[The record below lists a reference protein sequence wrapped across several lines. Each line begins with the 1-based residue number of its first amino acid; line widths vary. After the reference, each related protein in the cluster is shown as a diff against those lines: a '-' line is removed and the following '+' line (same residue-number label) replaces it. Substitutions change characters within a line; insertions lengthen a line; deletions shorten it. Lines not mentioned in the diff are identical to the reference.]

1 MVKAKQVYETVLY
14 ASNLDQAATFYVEGL
29 GLKLIH
35 ESELFLVFEIEP
47 AESHLLVFDPAK
59 SIEAGRD
66 VPSHGATGE
75 GHIAFL
81 ADEPELPAW
90 RERLATAGIEI
101 EKEVLWDDGNGGTS
115 IYVRDPAGNSVELAP
130 SSLWSRLSGAD

>member
-14 ASNLDQAATFYVEGL
+14 ASNLDEAATFYVEGF

-35 ESELFLVFEIEP
+35 ESELFLVFEIQP
-47 AESHLLVFDPAK
+47 AESYLLIFDPAK
-59 SIEAGRD
+59 SVEAGRD
-66 VPSHGATGE
+66 VPSHGATGA

-81 ADEPELPAW
+81 ADEAELPAW
-90 RERLATAGIEI
+90 RERLATAEIEI
-101 EKEVLWDDGNGGTS
+101 EQEVQWDKGNGGTS

-130 SSLWSRLSGAD
+130 RSLWSRMSRAD